1 VHGWGVSRPQSD
13 PPHLFCFLVR
23 LFDDAPSVLRYS
35 ARRKVREAEG
45 GAYLRRVPRGR
56 RGGQRIPCRSS
67 GPRDKAC
74 GEIPGGACPFPRVA
88 FQATRDQVAVGIAPE
103 LRLRH
108 DMFEALPK
116 DADLPQAIE
125 TPAALTSVDG
135 LAQLRST
142 SRKAPWS
149 IRRPTAGRTAPS
161 QRRVPRASQAQPLD
175 DIVFAL
181 FLDKFG
187 FIVVHVFEPE
197 GRKPRRIL
205 SPQRLPFRHPGNGR
219 RSN

>member
-1 VHGWGVSRPQSD
+1 
-13 PPHLFCFLVR
+13 
-23 LFDDAPSVLRYS
+23 
-35 ARRKVREAEG
+35 
-45 GAYLRRVPRGR
+45 
-56 RGGQRIPCRSS
+56 
-67 GPRDKAC
+67 
-74 GEIPGGACPFPRVA
+74 
-88 FQATRDQVAVGIAPE
+88 
-103 LRLRH
+103 
-108 DMFEALPK
+108 MFEALPK

-197 GRKPRRIL
+197 GRQTPEDFKSSASAIP
-205 SPQRLPFRHPGNGR
+205 PPGQRPKIKLKINM
-219 RSN
+219 